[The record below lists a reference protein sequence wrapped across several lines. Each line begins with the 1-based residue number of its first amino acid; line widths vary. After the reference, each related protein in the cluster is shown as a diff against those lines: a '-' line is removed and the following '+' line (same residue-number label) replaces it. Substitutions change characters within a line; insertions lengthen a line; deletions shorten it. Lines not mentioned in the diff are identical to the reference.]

1 MFTSQEVKFNMLAQA
16 GVKIRG
22 EYCSK
27 CSVCS
32 SVCPFEAIFA
42 DEKTGE
48 LVIDLEKCRICGLCF
63 SSCPSSAIDIAYY
76 DRDSLINYVKEHIRE
91 TGLDKLVLRC
101 QSASLSDEVKDRLK
115 RHGISE
121 YITLRVPCVGRVP
134 PELALRI
141 LALGIKKIAVIPC
154 KGENCRFER
163 GSNIGLLRF
172 SLTQTLLGQL
182 GLEEDTLIVIRSL
195 VKAHVD
201 ANRCI
206 ECGNCVYT
214 CPYDAIHFGSPGAA
228 QVDENACWG
237 CGACI
242 TVCPA
247 MAISLDEFNH
257 KFLPQ
262 AITRYARIVREMKH
276 KNGKPAVLVLHC
288 QWAKFQ
294 LTSGSSSYPDGNV
307 ALLELPCSSAFDP
320 MYVIQ
325 ALYEGFDGV
334 MIAACK
340 KGECRFEDGNELA
353 EQRMSTLK
361 RLLAQLNLENKVE
374 LCFTS
379 PKYLGEFDD
388 NVKLFVNKL
397 KPM

>member
-1 MFTSQEVKFNMLAQA
+1 MLTQA

-63 SSCPSSAIDIAYY
+63 SSCPSSAVDIAYY
-76 DRDSLINYVKEHIRE
+76 DADSLVSYVKERIKE
-91 TGLDKLVLRC
+91 TGLDKLVLQC
-101 QSASLSDEVKDRLK
+101 QSAPLEDDVKDELK
-115 RHGISE
+115 GHGISE

-134 PELALRI
+134 PDIALRM
-141 LALGIKKIAVIPC
+141 LTLGIRKMAIVQC
-154 KGENCRFER
+154 KGEKCRFER

-172 SLTQTLLGQL
+172 SLMRDLLRQL
-182 GLEEDTLIVIRSL
+182 GLEGDTLIVIRSL
-195 VKAHVD
+195 VRAHVD

-206 ECGNCVYT
+206 ECGNCIYT
-214 CPYDAIHFGSPGAA
+214 CPYNAIHFGSLGAA

-237 CGACI
+237 CGACVA
-242 TVCPA
+242 VCPA
-247 MAISLDEFNH
+247 LAISLDEFNH
-257 KFLPQ
+257 KYLPQ
-262 AITRYARIVREMKH
+262 TITRYASMVREIKQ

-288 QWAKFQ
+288 QWANFP
-294 LTSGSSSYPDGNV
+294 LLGSPSSYSYGNV
-307 ALLELPCSSAFDP
+307 VLLELPCSSAFDP

-334 MIAACK
+334 LIVACK
-340 KGECRFEDGNELA
+340 KGECRFEEGNELA
-353 EQRMSTLK
+353 EQRMSALK
-361 RLLAQLNLENKVE
+361 KLLTQLNLENRLE
-374 LCFTS
+374 ICFTS
-379 PKYLGEFDD
+379 PKYLGEFND

-397 KPM
+397 KYIEEEIG